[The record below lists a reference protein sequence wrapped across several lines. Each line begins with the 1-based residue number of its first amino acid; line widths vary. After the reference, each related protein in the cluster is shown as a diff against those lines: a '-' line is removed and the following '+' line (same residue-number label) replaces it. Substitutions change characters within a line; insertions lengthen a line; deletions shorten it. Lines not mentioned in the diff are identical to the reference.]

1 MKKQDNAYL
10 SEIEIVLP
18 RLLALY
24 DRDRTST
31 TWGVGDRFYWAW
43 KLIDFGNGTFQGAAH
58 GLARLLAAGLL
69 PSWLP
74 EHAVLRRIDAMF
86 AGAQALTRPNGS
98 LEEAFPFESSF
109 CVTAL
114 VAYDLLSAIDL
125 LGDRLAV
132 ADRDRYIAI
141 VRPMRGFLA
150 HADETHGLIS
160 NHLATGVAALLK
172 WNVVTGERDDARARH
187 LLDRILDAASD
198 EGWFR
203 EYQGADPGYQS
214 LCTYYLADVARM
226 RPDWNLQDTLAA
238 SIRFLWHFAHPDGSF
253 GGYYGSRNTRF
264 FYPAGVEALAAAVPE
279 AASLAHAMRD
289 AIAQRHTVTLST
301 MDEPN
306 LIPMF
311 NAYCWAAAEAAATPG
326 KSAGL
331 PVLPARAGVT
341 QRTSFRQAGLLVDSG
356 PSHYTIVSLHKGGA
370 CYHFVD
376 GLRARIDA
384 GVLARARNG
393 TWYASQSYQHSPTC
407 SVDGDRIT
415 VTAPMVR
422 VNRQLPGPFQFAVL
436 RVLSLTVMRSIV
448 LGNLIKQTL
457 VKMLITGACQSGAS
471 NRRTIVLGPDLTISD
486 VLEGDHRGL
495 ERVTQAE
502 FSAIHMA
509 SQGYWQL
516 SDEQP

>member
-1 MKKQDNAYL
+1 MKQDNAYL
-10 SEIEIVLP
+10 TEIEIVLP

-24 DRDRTST
+24 DRDPTSA

-69 PSWLP
+69 PGWIT
-74 EHAVLRRIDAMF
+74 EQAVLRRIDAMF
-86 AGAQALTRPNGS
+86 AGAQALTRANGS
-98 LEEAFPFESSF
+98 LEEAFPYESSF

-125 LGDRLAV
+125 LGDRLTP
-132 ADRDRYIAI
+132 ADRERYIGI
-141 VRPMRGFLA
+141 IRPMRRFLGY
-150 HADETHGLIS
+150 ADETHGLIS

-172 WNVVTGERDDARARH
+172 WNVVTGQTDDTRARH
-187 LLDRILDAASD
+187 LLDRILQAASA

-226 RPDWNLQDTLAA
+226 RPDWSLQDTLAT

-264 FYPAGVEALAAAVPE
+264 FYPAGVEALAAGVPE
-279 AASLAHAMRD
+279 AAALAHAMRES
-289 AIAQRHTVTLST
+289 IAQRQTVTLST

-311 NAYCWAAAEAAATPG
+311 NAYCWAAAEMAARGVSTLP
-326 KSAGL
+326 
-331 PVLPARAGVT
+331 PVLPARTGVR
-341 QRTSFRQAGLLVDSG
+341 QRIRFEQAGLLVDAG

-370 CYHFVD
+370 CYHFVN
-376 GLRARIDA
+376 GRRARIDA

-393 TWYASQSYQHSPTC
+393 KWYSSQSYQLAPVC
-407 SVDGDRIT
+407 SVDGDRVT
-415 VTAPMVR
+415 VTAPLVR
-422 VNRQLPGPFQFAVL
+422 VNRQLPGPLQFAVL
-436 RVLSLTVMRSIV
+436 RVLTLTLMRSLV
-448 LGNLIKQTL
+448 LGNLIKQML
-457 VKMLITGACQSGAS
+457 VKMLITGARPSGAS
-471 NRRTIVLGPDLTISD
+471 NRRTIVLGPDMTISD
-486 VLEGDHRGL
+486 ALEGDRQGL
-495 ERVTQAE
+495 ERVDQPE

-516 SDEQP
+516 SDEQE